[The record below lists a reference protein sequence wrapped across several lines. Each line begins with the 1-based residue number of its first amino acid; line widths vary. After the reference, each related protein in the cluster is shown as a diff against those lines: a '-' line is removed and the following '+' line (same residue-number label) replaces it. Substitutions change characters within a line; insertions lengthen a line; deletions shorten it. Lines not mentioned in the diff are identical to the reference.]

1 MPWLRRFAA
10 ILVFL
15 PGAALAQ
22 DRPFVFSVTTATD
35 TSSKPQVNVAYDV
48 GVGEPTFHGNDAANA
63 PEQRFVVQAAIGR
76 WTLIGHAG
84 LTHSSGATTGSQQGE
99 VLYSV
104 LQQRTS
110 GVGLAV
116 GGGVLHEAGGVNVL
130 LRTSGVGLAVGG
142 GVLHEAGGVNV
153 LLGRVA
159 AGRDFDAWRLYGNAL
174 FQKPLSSGRDAVD
187 LVTSIGWA
195 RRLTP
200 SLSLGVE
207 GIGEDLE
214 GFWEEEE
221 AEGGA
226 RLLVGPSLH
235 FAPTGAR
242 WQMSVAGGPMFHPKD
257 TGRTSQAIRDLPAST
272 KRVGYAVRTSF
283 AYGF

>member
-1 MPWLRRFAA
+1 MNWLHRLAA
-10 ILVFL
+10 VFVLV
-15 PGAALAQ
+15 PSAALAQ

-35 TSSKPQVNVAYDV
+35 TSSKPQVNVAYDI

-84 LTHSSGATTGSQQGE
+84 LTHSGGATTGSQQGE

-110 GVGLAV
+110 GVSLAM
-116 GGGVLHEAGGVNVL
+116 
-130 LRTSGVGLAVGG
+130 GG

-159 AGRDFDAWRLYGNAL
+159 AGRDFDGWRLYGNAL
-174 FQKPLSSGRDAVD
+174 FQKPLTSGRDAVD
-187 LVTSIGWA
+187 LVTSLGWA

-214 GFWEEEE
+214 GFWDLEE

-235 FAPTGAR
+235 FAPTGGR

-257 TGRTSQAIRDLPAST
+257 TGRTSQAFRDLPAST

>member
-1 MPWLRRFAA
+1 MILPMTFRHLALFAVLLA
-10 ILVFL
+10 RAA
-15 PGAALAQ
+15 GAAAQ
-22 DRPFVFSVTTATD
+22 DRPFVFSVTTA
-35 TSSKPQVNVAYDV
+35 SEVSKPQVNVAYDI
-48 GVGEPTFHGNDAANA
+48 GIGEPAFHGNDDANA
-63 PEQRFVVQAAIGR
+63 PEQRFVVQASLGR

-84 LTHSSGATTGSQQGE
+84 LTHSGGATTGSQQGE
-99 VLYSV
+99 LLYSV

-110 GVGLAV
+110 GVA
-116 GGGVLHEAGGVNVL
+116 
-130 LRTSGVGLAVGG
+130 LAVGG

-159 AGRDFDAWRLYGNAL
+159 AGRDFDAWRLHANAL
-174 FQKPLSSGRDAVD
+174 FQKPMSSERDTVD
-187 LVTSIGWA
+187 LITSVGWA

-214 GFWEEEE
+214 GFWEPDE

-226 RLLVGPSLH
+226 RLLVGPSVH
-235 FAPTGAR
+235 VAPPGSR
-242 WQMSVAGGPMFHPKD
+242 WQLSVAGGPMFHPND
-257 TGRTSQAIRDLPAST
+257 TGRSSQAFRDLPAST
-272 KRVGYAVRTSF
+272 RRIGYALRTSF